1 MRTIRALLPIVS
13 YRLILDPA
21 SSDTSPCI
29 AFSEC
34 TRMNPFPQCNGFKFG
49 SKAGVRAFQTTRLAR
64 RINQRYMSLRPLAI
78 TWGRI
83 ALSDGHRF
91 RGSHLQECLE
101 LVGGVRGYYIYL
113 STPLLSKLRK
123 ETSMPYSRRNLKK
136 KGTKVSLKQNNRL
149 KFRKGK
155 FGSEAVQVA
164 FGNRF

>member
-1 MRTIRALLPIVS
+1 MVS
-13 YRLILDPA
+13 YRLILGPA
-21 SSDTSPCI
+21 SSDTSPCT

-34 TRMNPFPQCNGFKFG
+34 TRMNPLPQCNGFKFG
-49 SKAGVRAFQTTRLAR
+49 SKTGV
-64 RINQRYMSLRPLAI
+64 ISLQPLAI

-83 ALSDGHRF
+83 ALGNGHRF
-91 RGSHLQECLE
+91 RGSHLQECVE
-101 LVGGVRGYYIYL
+101 LVGGVRGYCLYR
-113 STPLLSKLRK
+113 STPLSSKLRK

-164 FGNRF
+164 FGDRS

>member
-1 MRTIRALLPIVS
+1 MVS
-13 YRLILDPA
+13 YRLILGRA

-34 TRMNPFPQCNGFKFG
+34 TRMNPLSQCNRFKLG
-49 SKAGVRAFQTTRLAR
+49 SKIGVRAFETTRLAR
-64 RINQRYMSLRPLAI
+64 WVNQRYMSLQPLAV

-83 ALSDGHRF
+83 ALGNGHRF
-91 RGSHLQECLE
+91 RGSHRLECLE
-101 LVGGVRGYYIYL
+101 MVGAVRGYCLYR
-113 STPLLSKLRK
+113 STPLSSKLRK
-123 ETSMPYSRRNLKK
+123 ETSMHYSRRNLKK

-164 FGNRF
+164 FGDRS